1 MINKVMN
8 KKVINNKVINKL
20 ILKIAIASVLV
31 TTSSLSFAQDA
42 TIISKNL
49 DWPSIEKQAKGQTVY
64 FYAWGGSQQINN
76 YLRWADKQLQQQ
88 FDVRLQHVKVD
99 DISTAISRL
108 LTEKAAGKVTGGTID
123 MLWINGENFK
133 NMKQNQLIT
142 QPFAQQLPSWQ
153 FVNKDF
159 PVDNDFTEP
168 TEGLEAP
175 WGIGQLIFIHDKKR
189 TPTPPTSVKQ
199 LLTFA
204 QQNPNKFSYP
214 QPPSFHGTSFLKT
227 ALLEL
232 VEDPA
237 LLYQAVDEKTFIKTT
252 QPLWQ
257 YLEQLHPLSWQQGKQ
272 FPTSS
277 AHTMQL
283 LDDGELDLAISFN
296 PNEVSSAQSNG
307 TLAETTDSYAME
319 NGALSNIHFLSIP
332 FNANAKQGA
341 LVAIN
346 FLLSP
351 EAQSKKG
358 DLSQW
363 GDPSVLKTQYITGS
377 AANTKLFKS
386 VAEPHPSWQAALEQA
401 WQKRY
406 GH

>member
-1 MINKVMN
+1 MK
-8 KKVINNKVINKL
+8 KL
-20 ILKIAIASVLV
+20 IKKIALV
-31 TTSSLSFAQDA
+31 TTFVAITSMSFAQ
-42 TIISKNL
+42 KL
-49 DWPSIEKQAKGQTVY
+49 DWSKVEEQAKGQTVY
-64 FYAWGGSQQINN
+64 FYAWGGSQQIND
-76 YLRWADKQLQQQ
+76 YLRWADKQLKQQYN
-88 FDVRLQHVKVD
+88 VHLEHVKVN
-99 DISTAISRL
+99 DISTAVSRL
-108 LTEKAAGKVTGGTID
+108 LAEKAAGKVSGGTID

-133 NMKQNQLIT
+133 NMKENKLIT
-142 QPFAQQLPSWQ
+142 QPFVQQLPSWQ
-153 FVNKDF
+153 FVNSDF
-159 PVDNDFTEP
+159 PIDNDFTEP
-168 TEGLEAP
+168 TDGLEAP

-189 TPTPPTSVKQ
+189 TPTPPASIQQ
-199 LLTFA
+199 LLQFA
-204 QQNPNKFSYP
+204 KQNPNKVSYP

-232 VEDPA
+232 AEDPA
-237 LLYQAVDEKTFIKTT
+237 VLYQAVDENTFAKIT

-257 YLEQLHPLSWQQGKQ
+257 YLEQLHPIAWQQGKQ

-277 AHTMQL
+277 AHTLQL
-283 LDDGELDLAISFN
+283 LDDGELDLAVSFN

-307 TLAETTDSYAME
+307 TLASTTDSYAMK

-332 FNANAKQGA
+332 FNANAKAGA

-351 EAQSKKG
+351 KAQSKKG

-363 GDPSVLKTQYITGS
+363 GDPSILKTQHITGS

-386 VAEPHPSWQAALEQA
+386 IAEPHPSWQAALEQE

>member
-1 MINKVMN
+1 MKNI
-8 KKVINNKVINKL
+8 
-20 ILKIAIASVLV
+20 ILKATIKNMLKRITKPVLV
-31 TTSSLSFAQDA
+31 ATLISASSLSIAQNSTSVA
-42 TIISKNL
+42 ESL
-49 DWPSIEKQAKGQTVY
+49 DWKTVEAQAKGQTVY
-64 FYAWGGSQQINN
+64 FYAWGGSQQIND

-108 LTEKAAGKVTGGTID
+108 LAEKATGKKSGGTID
-123 MLWINGENFK
+123 MVWINGENFK
-133 NMKQNQLIT
+133 NMKQNQLIN
-142 QPFAQQLPSWQ
+142 QPFAQQLPSWK
-153 FVNKDF
+153 FVNTDF

-168 TEGLEAP
+168 TQGLEAP
-175 WGIGQLIFIHDKKR
+175 WGIGQFIFIHDKKR
-189 TPTPPTSVKQ
+189 TPIPPRSIQQ
-199 LLTFA
+199 LLKFA
-204 QQNPNKFSYP
+204 QQHPNKVSYP

-227 ALLEL
+227 ALLAL
-232 VEDPA
+232 VEDSTV
-237 LLYQAVDEKTFIKTT
+237 LYRAVDKNTFAKTT

-257 YLEQLHPLSWQQGKQ
+257 YLEKLHGVAWKQGKQ

-277 AHTMQL
+277 AHTLQL
-283 LDDGELDLAISFN
+283 LDDGELDLAVSFN

-307 TLAETTDSYAME
+307 TLASTADSYAME

-332 FNANAKQGA
+332 FNANAKEGA

-351 EAQSKKG
+351 TAQSKKG

-363 GDPSVLKTQYITGS
+363 GDPSILKTQHLNGS

-386 VAEPHPSWQAALEQA
+386 ISEPHPSWQAALEQE

>member
-1 MINKVMN
+1 MKNVM
-8 KKVINNKVINKL
+8 KQKIKQIVK
-20 ILKIAIASVLV
+20 KIAIV
-31 TTSSLSFAQDA
+31 TAFIAVSSLSFAQSSGL
-42 TIISKNL
+42 TNL
-49 DWPSIEKQAKGQTVY
+49 DWSKVEKQAKGQTVY
-64 FYAWGGSQQINN
+64 FYAWGGSQQIND
-76 YLRWADKQLQQQ
+76 YLRWVDKQLQQQ
-88 FDVRLQHVKVD
+88 FDVRLQHVKVN

-108 LTEKAAGKVTGGTID
+108 LAEKAAGKTSAGTID
-123 MLWINGENFK
+123 MVWINGENFK

-142 QPFAQQLPSWQ
+142 QPFVQQLPNWQ
-153 FVNKDF
+153 FVNTDF
-159 PVDNDFTEP
+159 PVNNDFTEP

-189 TPTPPTSVKQ
+189 TPTPPTSMTK
-199 LLTFA
+199 LLQFA
-204 QQNPNKFSYP
+204 KQNPNKFSYP
-214 QPPSFHGTSFLKT
+214 QPPSFHGTGFLKT

-237 LLYQAVDEKTFIKTT
+237 LLYQAVDKNTFSKITN
-252 QPLWQ
+252 PLWQ
-257 YLEQLHPLSWQQGKQ
+257 YLDQLHPVSWHQGKQ

-277 AHTMQL
+277 AHTLQL

-307 TLAETTDSYAME
+307 TLADTTDSYAMT

-332 FNANAKQGA
+332 FNANAKEGA

-351 EAQSKKG
+351 VAQSKKG
-358 DLSQW
+358 DLKQW
-363 GDPSVLKTQYITGS
+363 GDPSVLKKQYISGS

-386 VAEPHPSWQAALEQA
+386 VAEPHPSWQAALEQE

>member
-1 MINKVMN
+1 MKHLI
-8 KKVINNKVINKL
+8 KKL
-20 ILKIAIASVLV
+20 TIA
-31 TTSSLSFAQDA
+31 TTFIVVSTLSFAQSSDKTDTNWS
-42 TIISKNL
+42 TI
-49 DWPSIEKQAKGQTVY
+49 EEQAKGQTVY
-64 FYAWGGSQQINN
+64 FYAWGGSQQIND
-76 YLRWADKQLQQQ
+76 YLRWADKKLQQQ
-88 FDVRLQHVKVD
+88 FDVRLQHVKVN

-108 LTEKAAGKVTGGTID
+108 LAEKTAGKVTEGSID

-142 QPFAQQLPSWQ
+142 QPFAEQLPSWQ
-153 FVNKDF
+153 FVNKEF

-175 WGIGQLIFIHDKKR
+175 WGIGQFIFIHDKKR
-189 TPTPPTSVKQ
+189 TPTPPTSIKQ
-199 LLTFA
+199 LLAFA
-204 QQNPNKFSYP
+204 KQNPNKFSYP

-232 VEDPA
+232 AEDPS
-237 LLYQAVDEKTFIKTT
+237 LLYQAVDKNTFIKTT
-252 QPLWQ
+252 EPLWQ
-257 YLEQLHPLSWQQGKQ
+257 YLDQLHPVAWQQGKQ
-272 FPTSS
+272 FPSSS
-277 AHTMQL
+277 AHTLQL

-307 TLAETTDSYAME
+307 TLASSTDSYAME
-319 NGALSNIHFLSIP
+319 NGALSNIHFLSVP

-363 GDPSVLKTQYITGS
+363 GDPSILNQQHITGS

-386 VAEPHPSWQAALEQA
+386 VAEPHPSWQAALEQE

>member
-1 MINKVMN
+1 MN
-8 KKVINNKVINKL
+8 SNFSAFFFAFTAQSSTVNSSEMN
-20 ILKIAIASVLV
+20 S
-31 TTSSLSFAQDA
+31 TT
-42 TIISKNL
+42 L
-49 DWPSIEKQAKGQTVY
+49 DWSQVEQQAKGQKVY
-64 FYAWGGSQQINN
+64 FYAWGGSQQIND

-88 FDVRLQHVKVD
+88 FNVQLEHVKVD
-99 DISTAISRL
+99 DISVAITRL
-108 LTEKAAGKVTGGTID
+108 LAEKATENATGNKSTGTVD

-142 QPFAQQLPSWQ
+142 QAFAQQLPSWQ
-153 FVNKDF
+153 YVDTNF
-159 PVDNDFTEP
+159 PVESDFTEP
-168 TEGLEAP
+168 TDGLEAP
-175 WGIGQLIFIHDKKR
+175 WGIGQLIFIHDTQR
-189 TPTPPTSVKQ
+189 TPTPPKSMQQ
-199 LLTFA
+199 LLEYA
-204 QQNPNKFSYP
+204 QQHPNKVSYP
-214 QPPSFHGTSFLKT
+214 QPPSFHGTSFLKS

-232 VEDPA
+232 APDTNA
-237 LLYQAVDEKTFIKTT
+237 LYQEVDEETFSKIT

-257 YLEQLHPLSWQQGKQ
+257 YLEQLHTVAWHQGKQ
-272 FPTSS
+272 FPSSS

-296 PNEVSSAQSNG
+296 PNEVSSAQSSG
-307 TLAETTDSYAME
+307 TLADTTDSYAME

-332 FNANAKQGA
+332 FNANAKAGA

-363 GDPSVLKTQYITGS
+363 GDPSILKTQHLSGS
-377 AANTKLFKS
+377 ASQTKLFKS
-386 VAEPHPSWQAALEQA
+386 VSEPHPSWQAALEKE
-401 WQKRY
+401 WQVRY

>member
-1 MINKVMN
+1 M
-8 KKVINNKVINKL
+8 KKYLKTISLVSTL
-20 ILKIAIASVLV
+20 IATLV
-31 TTSSLSFAQDA
+31 HSYSAFSMQPET
-42 TIISKNL
+42 L
-49 DWPSIEKQAKGQTVY
+49 DWSQVEQQAKGQKVY
-64 FYAWGGSQQINN
+64 FYAWGGSQQIND
-76 YLRWADKQLQQQ
+76 YLRWADKQLQKQY
-88 FDVRLQHVKVD
+88 DVRLEHVKVD
-99 DISTAISRL
+99 DISVAITRL
-108 LTEKAAGKVTGGTID
+108 LAEKATEKATGDKSTGTVD

-142 QPFAQQLPSWQ
+142 QAFAKQLPSWQ
-153 FVNKDF
+153 YVDTSF
-159 PVDNDFTEP
+159 PVESDFTEP
-168 TEGLEAP
+168 TNGLEAP
-175 WGIGQLIFIHDKKR
+175 WGIGQLIFIHDTQR
-189 TPTPPTSVKQ
+189 TPTPPKSMQQ
-199 LLTFA
+199 LLQYA
-204 QQNPNKFSYP
+204 QQHPNKVSYP
-214 QPPSFHGTSFLKT
+214 QPPSFHGTSFLKS

-232 VEDPA
+232 APDTNA
-237 LLYQAVDEKTFIKTT
+237 LYQEVDDKTFANIT

-257 YLEQLHPLSWQQGKQ
+257 YLDKLHTVAWHQGKQ
-272 FPTSS
+272 FPSSS

-307 TLAETTDSYAME
+307 TLADTTDSYAME

-332 FNANAKQGA
+332 FNANAKAGA

-363 GDPSVLKTQYITGS
+363 GDPSILKTQHLSGS
-377 AANTKLFKS
+377 ASQTKLFKS
-386 VAEPHPSWQAALEQA
+386 VPEPHPSWQAALEKE
-401 WQKRY
+401 WQVRY